1 MVPEIP
7 TGEAIHY
14 IPHHPVI
21 RDQAESTKMRIVY
34 DCSAKA
40 NSQVPSLNDCL
51 EVGPPLQPMIFDI
64 LLRNRLSLLCITG
77 DIQKAFL
84 QIKVDPK
91 DRDVLRLLWYENLD
105 SRTVTEYRYT
115 RVIFGSGPSPYILGA
130 TLKKHVSQY
139 TEKFPDTADALL
151 NNTYV
156 DDVQSGGDHSDQL
169 IKFKEEATKIM
180 EEGGFHLHKWHSN
193 LSELEECERPED
205 NAVSSQASMTYA
217 KLEVGTSPKET
228 KILGV
233 PWNKTEDKLSV
244 GFMKP
249 LQAVA
254 EGPLTKR
261 KMLSA
266 VNGVYDLL
274 GVAAPVVI
282 TGKILYSET
291 CLRKLK
297 WDEQVPDDI
306 WRSWKKWLRGLE
318 ECPVLSDP
326 RSVVNKD
333 VTKIVLHGFSDASK
347 LAVSA
352 AIYPLVFHAAAPV
365 CQNLV
370 VAKSRI
376 APRELSIPCLELI
389 AAHTLSNL
397 MNHVKEVFQGRQ
409 VEESLG

>member
-1 MVPEIP
+1 
-7 TGEAIHY
+7 
-14 IPHHPVI
+14 
-21 RDQAESTKMRIVY
+21 
-34 DCSAKA
+34 
-40 NSQVPSLNDCL
+40 
-51 EVGPPLQPMIFDI
+51 
-64 LLRNRLSLLCITG
+64 
-77 DIQKAFL
+77 
-84 QIKVDPK
+84 
-91 DRDVLRLLWYENLD
+91 
-105 SRTVTEYRYT
+105 
-115 RVIFGSGPSPYILGA
+115 
-130 TLKKHVSQY
+130 
-139 TEKFPDTADALL
+139 
-151 NNTYV
+151 
-156 DDVQSGGDHSDQL
+156 
-169 IKFKEEATKIM
+169 M

-318 ECPVLSDP
+318 ECPLLSVP

-352 AIYPLVFHAAAPV
+352 AIYALVFHAAAPV
-365 CQNLV
+365 CQNLL

-376 APRELSIPCLELI
+376 APRELSIPRLELV
-389 AAHTLSNL
+389 AAHTLSKL
-397 MNHVKEVFQGRQ
+397 MNHVKEVFQGQ
-409 VEESLG
+409 PVEEYHCWVDSTTVLYWIKGQGTWTQFVRNRTQTIQDKVDLKWHYVPTSENPSDQGSRGAEPRKLGRLWFEGPNWLSSPDKWPSQPEVCETSETVAETVKPKLENQMLAKEEKKDLIVDELLHRYSSYWKLLRVTAYVKQFVNNCKKNKGSGLPRHKRSELQNQV